1 MKILVTGS
9 AGFIAGYL
17 VEELLGQRSRSCRPR
32 QLLEVWPRRAGFDT
46 NPSYTRRRG
55 RRERRRAAEGAAR
68 RLRPFRRRRGD
79 HRRHLAV
86 PRAGLRPAFAENE
99 RITAATFDAAIWAH
113 RNARLRKITVVSSS
127 MVYESTSHLSHSR
140 GRAAPL
146 PAAGVHL
153 RLSEARDGVLCARR
167 CEQYEL
173 PYTIVRPFNCIGIGE
188 KRALCDQRDH
198 VGQRPVGDEPRRP
211 RPRPEGSQ
219 GTGSA
224 PYPRRWQ
231 PSPPLH
237 LRRRPRAGHPP
248 GHRVDRRA
256 NDDFN
261 LSTATSTTVHGA
273 RRDDLAQDQRRCPA
287 AVGVATSPSNTTCSG
302 ASPPSRR
309 HGRARI
315 RGHDVTDE
323 ALDEIIP
330 WIGSQIEIGRHLMSE
345 AYGDLNSEL
354 DRLYAARFHDDERES
369 KAQLWR
375 VICKDF
381 FARYVPH
388 DACVLDLGAGY
399 CDFVNNISAR
409 RRIAVDLNP
418 DTARFAAPGV
428 EVHQLPLERLSEA
441 VEHGSADLAFAS
453 NVFEHLRSPDALLKV
468 LAEVRTAL
476 RPGGRIMIMQPNV
489 RLVGG
494 AFWDF
499 FDHTL
504 PLSERGMTEALEV
517 AGFRVV
523 ECRAR
528 FLPYTT
534 KSRLPQWAFLVRL
547 YLRFRPA
554 QYLLGKQMLVV
565 AERP

>member
-1 MKILVTGS
+1 
-9 AGFIAGYL
+9 
-17 VEELLGQRSRSCRPR
+17 
-32 QLLEVWPRRAGFDT
+32 
-46 NPSYTRRRG
+46 
-55 RRERRRAAEGAAR
+55 
-68 RLRPFRRRRGD
+68 
-79 HRRHLAV
+79 
-86 PRAGLRPAFAENE
+86 
-99 RITAATFDAAIWAH
+99 
-113 RNARLRKITVVSSS
+113 
-127 MVYESTSHLSHSR
+127 
-140 GRAAPL
+140 
-146 PAAGVHL
+146 
-153 RLSEARDGVLCARR
+153 
-167 CEQYEL
+167 
-173 PYTIVRPFNCIGIGE
+173 
-188 KRALCDQRDH
+188 
-198 VGQRPVGDEPRRP
+198 
-211 RPRPEGSQ
+211 
-219 GTGSA
+219 
-224 PYPRRWQ
+224 
-231 PSPPLH
+231 
-237 LRRRPRAGHPP
+237 
-248 GHRVDRRA
+248 
-256 NDDFN
+256 
-261 LSTATSTTVHGA
+261 
-273 RRDDLAQDQRRCPA
+273 
-287 AVGVATSPSNTTCSG
+287 
-302 ASPPSRR
+302 
-309 HGRARI
+309 
-315 RGHDVTDE
+315 
-323 ALDEIIP
+323 
-330 WIGSQIEIGRHLMSE
+330 MSE
-345 AYGDLNSEL
+345 TFGDLNSEL

-381 FARYVPH
+381 FAPYVPQ

-441 VEHGSADLAFAS
+441 VEHGTADLAFAS

-523 ECRAR
+523 ECRPR

-534 KSRLPQWAFLVRL
+534 KSRLPQWTFLVRL

-565 AERP
+565 AERL